1 MTSIHILK
9 KYDYTSN
16 NFPPTFPHGFD
27 IEIFRF
33 KVLKKAWEKSRKQ
46 KFLREHVTTYIRS
59 NKSFLKKNVKNKKDL
74 SFIRLTIDYL
84 EDYKL
89 IKLLL
94 NKIKDIYDFD
104 VKSLENIYKKNKD
117 IFKIN
122 SMYSRK

>member
-1 MTSIHILK
+1 M
-9 KYDYTSN
+9 
-16 NFPPTFPHGFD
+16 
-27 IEIFRF
+27 
-33 KVLKKAWEKSRKQ
+33 
-46 KFLREHVTTYIRS
+46 TTYIRS
-59 NKSFLKKNVKNKKDL
+59 NKSFLKKNVKNKKYL

-117 IFKIN
+117 LFKIN